1 MSTRNRPTCVNVVAS
16 AMTKGTFT
24 NRANVFASNVFP
36 VFTKCKLEMQFD
48 HADINKSCLGRQWFS
63 VDVTEEHCSVIIK
76 PEPVGPIKSTLLFSS
91 STLSSS
97 SSSILSGIPDSAPDL
112 VLKSNVSI
120 LLDQPKTTRKVYKN
134 ILPVLKKVFPFKKEN
149 KNQNEFQIICI
160 SQK

>member
-48 HADINKSCLGRQWFS
+48 HSDINKSCLGRQWFS

-91 STLSSS
+91 STLSS

-149 KNQNEFQIICI
+149 KNQNEFQIIYI

>member
-1 MSTRNRPTCVNVVAS
+1 MRNRPTCVNVVAS

-36 VFTKCKLEMQFD
+36 VFTICKLEMQFD
-48 HADINKSCLGRQWFS
+48 HADINKSCVGRQWFS

-97 SSSILSGIPDSAPDL
+97 SILFGIPDSAPDL
-112 VLKSNVSI
+112 VLKSNDSI
-120 LLDQPKTTRKVYKN
+120 LLDQPKTTIKVYKN
-134 ILPVLKKVFPFKKEN
+134 ILPVPKKVFPFKREN

-160 SQK
+160 S